1 MYYSSSNKI
10 LDNGFIITHT
20 LWIDSVT
27 VSEFKHL
34 HEVLYKDC
42 INAQVLTFD
51 KASHTSILAGARN
64 GERTKRV
71 PICASALKFL
81 PTKDL

>member
-10 LDNGFIITHT
+10 LNNGFIITHT

-34 HEVLYKDC
+34 HEVLYKELGN
-42 INAQVLTFD
+42 IVLMLRCLPLI
-51 KASHTSILAGARN
+51 KLATLQSQQEPGMVKGQR
-64 GERTKRV
+64 EPSV
-71 PICASALKFL
+71 PV
-81 PTKDL
+81 P

>member
-10 LDNGFIITHT
+10 LNNGFIITHT

-34 HEVLYKDC
+34 HEVLYKELGN
-42 INAQVLTFD
+42 IV
-51 KASHTSILAGARN
+51 
-64 GERTKRV
+64 
-71 PICASALKFL
+71 
-81 PTKDL
+81 